1 MLSTDL
7 KLISVRPFHDLLDD
21 RNEGDLPVRYRRF
34 LTEALEKA
42 KK

>member
-1 MLSTDL
+1 VLSLDL
-7 KLISVRPFHDLLDD
+7 AFVAVRPFHDLLDD
-21 RNEGDLPVRYRRF
+21 RKEGDFPTRYRAF